1 MHVHPTH
8 ARHILPRMYTAR
20 DLVRCTLYVAPQ
32 FSSSVVGEKHAQN
45 KPRREK
51 HAQNLQASLSPKPV
65 PPEPGALHP
74 LGTSHRMCLR
84 RR

>member
-45 KPRREK
+45 KPRCKK
-51 HAQNLQASLSPKPV
+51 HAQNLQALSLSLKLKTLRFPWRP
-65 PPEPGALHP
+65 LHCTR
-74 LGTSHRMCLR
+74 GLR